1 MAQAGY
7 YGIASRLLSLRSL
20 FWHRVKHEQL
30 QKSSDGLLLLSG
42 GMNVEISVRK
52 RKLPAMLS
60 VLATCLWERVGRW
73 PPFLPWRMRLSF
85 FFFFFYL
92 LSLCSDKTA
101 IQYFYTWLLTS
112 PPVQVWPLSHSM
124 VVILRTFSRSCTQKS
139 VLLLLLESKVCPLQT
154 RTIRI
159 NYPTWPWW
167 CSIFTVFTVQLNA
180 CANVHIM

>member
-85 FFFFFYL
+85 FFFFL
-92 LSLCSDKTA
+92 LSAKP
-101 IQYFYTWLLTS
+101 LLRQNCHTILLHMIIDLAPS
-112 PPVQVWPLSHSM
+112 SGLTFVPLHGGN
-124 VVILRTFSRSCTQKS
+124 FEDFFQKLHPEIS
-139 VLLLLLESKVCPLQT
+139 SAPFARE
-154 RTIRI
+154 
-159 NYPTWPWW
+159 
-167 CSIFTVFTVQLNA
+167 
-180 CANVHIM
+180 